1 MFRDQLARHGST
13 GLAIVGVL
21 YEDEPDLARAFTT
34 EFGMSWPTVLDP
46 TGAHAAA
53 YRVVAP
59 PQSYFIDRAGV
70 VRSIQIGEVREAD
83 FERQLAAITP

>member
-1 MFRDQLARHGST
+1 
-13 GLAIVGVL
+13 
-21 YEDEPDLARAFTT
+21 
-34 EFGMSWPTVLDP
+34 MSWATVVDP
-46 TGAHAAA
+46 TAAHAGA

-70 VRSIQIGEVREAD
+70 VRSIQIGEVRKAD